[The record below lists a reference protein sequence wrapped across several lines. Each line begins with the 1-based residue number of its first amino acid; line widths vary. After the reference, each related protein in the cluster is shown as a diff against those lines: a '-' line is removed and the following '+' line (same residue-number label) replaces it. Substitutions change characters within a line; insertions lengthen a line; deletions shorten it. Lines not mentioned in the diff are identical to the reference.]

1 MKALED
7 AVSGRGGRPVRAL
20 LVSLAIL
27 FVAAS
32 ANAAIDVGA
41 AIHDVTCR
49 H

>member
-7 AVSGRGGRPVRAL
+7 VSSRLGGRAVRAL
-20 LVSLAIL
+20 IVSFAIL

-32 ANAAIDVGA
+32 ANAAIDAGA